1 MCGTLAL
8 MMGMVVFSVLIAA
21 TGAAYGLHSG
31 LLEKQKL
38 ANQAGHRSHLAMGW
52 PDETLQG
59 FLAINQLGA
68 R

>member
-8 MMGMVVFSVLIAA
+8 MMGMVVFSLLSTA
-21 TGAAYGLHSG
+21 TGAATPLKSG

-38 ANQAGHRSHLAMGW
+38 ASQASHRCNLAIGR
-52 PDETLQG
+52 PDDILQV
-59 FLAINQLGA
+59 FLAVNQLSA

>member
-1 MCGTLAL
+1 

-21 TGAAYGLHSG
+21 TGAAPGLHSG

-38 ANQAGHRSHLAMGW
+38 ANQAGRRNNLAIGR
-52 PDETLQG
+52 PDEILQG
-59 FLAINQLGA
+59 VLAINYLSA

>member
-8 MMGMVVFSVLIAA
+8 MMGMVVFSLLITA
-21 TGAAYGLHSG
+21 TGAATPRQSG

-38 ANQAGHRSHLAMGW
+38 ASQAGRRCNLAVGR
-52 PDETLQG
+52 PDGILQG
-59 FLAINQLGA
+59 FLAINQLSA

>member
-8 MMGMVVFSVLIAA
+8 MMGMVVFRVLTPA
-21 TGAAYGLHSG
+21 TGASPGLHSG

-38 ANQAGHRSHLAMGW
+38 ASQAGHRCNLAIGR
-52 PDETLQG
+52 PDGVLQG
-59 FLAINQLGA
+59 FLAINQLSA

>member
-1 MCGTLAL
+1 
-8 MMGMVVFSVLIAA
+8 MMGMVVFSLLITA
-21 TGAAYGLHSG
+21 TGAATPLHSG

-38 ANQAGHRSHLAMGW
+38 ASQAGHRSHLAMGR

>member
-8 MMGMVVFSVLIAA
+8 MMGMVVFSLLITA
-21 TGAAYGLHSG
+21 TGAATPLHSG

-38 ANQAGHRSHLAMGW
+38 ASQAGRRCNLAVGR
-52 PDETLQG
+52 PDGILQG
-59 FLAINQLGA
+59 FLAINQLSA